1 MNTYIALF
9 LIAWVISLVG
19 YLWLAFTAF
28 KRSVLW
34 GVLVLL
40 LSPITAI
47 VYAMLNWFDARKAFV
62 VFMLGF
68 LGTVGS
74 LVYITGQVGVGNMQE
89 IATRMHSGKLMP
101 AKAYQ
106 LIAKA
111 LGPSRPADL
120 FAEEKA
126 PTTAVAA
133 ADAAPM
139 PVSEAELAQTGQKL
153 AAATTTPA
161 VADAVAKPAV
171 NKADAPAPV
180 KQEDA
185 AKSAKDATATAEVK
199 QDATKTDAGKKEEKP
214 EQKVPNL
221 KSVQPDPLAQ
231 KPKKPE
237 PNTVVVSL
245 AKMPG
250 YTGHYF
256 IITLKTGNERRGLLR
271 KVDENYLIL
280 DRKLYG
286 GNLQYKIRKSEIKSI
301 HMLTRLPDER

>member
-47 VYAMLNWFDARKAFV
+47 VYAILNWFDARKAFI

-68 LGTVGS
+68 LGTAGS
-74 LVYITGQVGVGNMQE
+74 LVYIIGQVGVGNMQE
-89 IATRMHSGKLMP
+89 IATRVHNGKLIP

-111 LGPSRPADL
+111 MGPTRPADL

-126 PTTAVAA
+126 PTS
-133 ADAAPM
+133 ADAAPPM
-139 PVSEAELAQTGQKL
+139 PVSEAELVQTGQKL

-161 VADAVAKPAV
+161 VADAVAKPVA
-171 NKADAPAPV
+171 NKPETPVPA
-180 KQEDA
+180 KQEDT
-185 AKSAKDATATAEVK
+185 AKSAKAETAQAEVK
-199 QDATKTDAGKKEEKP
+199 QDAAKTDESKKEEKP

-245 AKMPG
+245 AKMPR

-286 GNLQYKIRKSEIKSI
+286 GNFQYKIRKSQIKSI